1 MSERLEIAGRVWE
14 VGPPMKSGCRPLLP
28 LTGDPEGGVLRSV
41 ASSPDSGF
49 LAALPDGVTS
59 ARLRTEA
66 MARLLLVEHGLCAV
80 YGYEGSG
87 EWGRVHVVTAPKQ
100 KAVLRQL
107 ASVVTPGHWVCATN
121 LEQAAGWRFGAR
133 IYELRKMGYPI
144 ERRPCEHAH
153 HRTQMFQYRL
163 PGRDL

>member
-1 MSERLEIAGRVWE
+1 MSERLEIAGRVWK

-28 LTGDPEGGVLRSV
+28 LTGDPEGGVLHRIGDV
-41 ASSPDSGF
+41 
-49 LAALPDGVTS
+49 AALPDGVTS
-59 ARLRTEA
+59 ARLRADA
-66 MARLLLVEHGLCAV
+66 MANTLRLERFGIAAL
-80 YGYEGSG
+80 YGRFRG
-87 EWGRVHVVTAPKQ
+87 EWVEDRVVTAAKQ